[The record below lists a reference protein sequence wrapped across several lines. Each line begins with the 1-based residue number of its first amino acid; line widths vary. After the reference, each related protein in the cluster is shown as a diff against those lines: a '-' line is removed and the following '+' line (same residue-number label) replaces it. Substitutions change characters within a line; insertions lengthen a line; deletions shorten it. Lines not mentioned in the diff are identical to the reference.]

1 MSALP
6 ALFFRASLTVLAS
19 ARLPIAPEL
28 RASWTDNQLLAFEEM
43 SYVMMGPADG
53 GEVGVGY
60 RKLLADVAQET
71 RAGVG
76 LCMDM
81 VVCVGRKRV

>member
-6 ALFFRASLTVLAS
+6 ATFAHASLTVLAS

-28 RASWTDNQLLAFEEM
+28 RAAWTGNQLLAFEEM

-53 GEVGVGY
+53 GTAGVGY
-60 RKLLADVAQET
+60 RELLAEVTRET

-81 VVCVGRKRV
+81 VVCVGRKGV